1 MKLLEMMST
10 KQNPDPEGAEAS
22 LEFDRMTIERFR
34 STFPDAR
41 WSDEKQAWWVPGKT
55 ADRRIARW
63 RALEQSRADV
73 HADAKGRD
81 AFEFDPIVSGYLE
94 AQAELIV
101 RTPYSRSVVDE
112 LRQVPFARWDD
123 VRKAWVIPYRGY
135 EELKRRWSEIEKAA
149 RRAEPEER
157 RRRREEARGTNAWHL
172 TQRRAAERRKRRF
185 PVPFDDMPPF
195 DRPVSTNE
203 YGVICF
209 VETSGE
215 LVESESHSLY
225 PSVDPS
231 RDLVWALWRPATLE
245 ELIHLWP
252 AKSGPTASEIA
263 RGWWLPTRPELVDA
277 RKAAK
282 SRSRQR
288 SK

>member
-1 MKLLEMMST
+1 MST
-10 KQNPDPEGAEAS
+10 MQNPEPEGAEAS

-34 STFPDAR
+34 STFPNAR
-41 WSDEKQAWWVPGKT
+41 WSEERKSRWVPGKT

-81 AFEFDPIVSGYLE
+81 AFTFDPIVSNYLDP
-94 AQAELIV
+94 QAELIV
-101 RTPYSRSVVDE
+101 RTPYSRSVVEE

-135 EELKRRWSEIEKAA
+135 GELRQRWPEIEEAA

-157 RRRREEARGTNAWHL
+157 RRRREEARGTDAWHL
-172 TQRRAAERRKRRF
+172 IQRRTAERRKRRF
-185 PVPFDDMPPF
+185 PVPVNDMPPS

-215 LVESESHSLY
+215 LVEPESLSLY
-225 PSVDPS
+225 PSADLS
-231 RDLVWALWRPATLE
+231 RDLVWAMWRPATLE
-245 ELIHLWP
+245 ELIHVWP
-252 AKSGPTASEIA
+252 SKSGPTASEIA
-263 RGWWLPTRPELVDA
+263 RGWWLPTKPELVDV

-282 SRSRQR
+282 SRSRR
-288 SK
+288 HSK